1 MALTKWEPLRDIE
14 SLFDRY
20 TMHLP
25 WPASRSASLLGG
37 TEWNPRV
44 DIVESDDSY
53 RIQADIP
60 GVSKDDLKVA
70 VQDGVLTIQGE
81 RKQEQEEEN
90 KRFHRV
96 ERFYGSFTRSFTL
109 PEDADVSALKA
120 SAKEGQLTVT
130 IPRKASSPAS
140 QEVHVPVD

>member
-25 WPASRSASLLGG
+25 WPAGRASSMLGG
-37 TEWNPRV
+37 TDWNPRV

-109 PEDADVSALKA
+109 PEDADVNALKA
-120 SAKEGQLTVT
+120 SASEGQLTVT

-140 QEVHVPVD
+140 EQVHVPVE